1 MLHKH
6 DGLNTYSSNR
16 LLAHVD
22 VKGPIYLKAD
32 YELIGS
38 IDRLFVAAI
47 DKNTKKCVFVRDLDI
62 NSTSFE
68 KKVLL
73 GDQCSVDLFLNF
85 KSKDKVWIDIGSF
98 GIVENGIERSLIEV
112 KEGEKKAIKSSFSES
127 LPLKPEIKDQKKKV
141 VSRHSVE
148 SGKIY
153 KYTCQS
159 ILKSHKKIM
168 FEGFDDDGNRILRRS
183 VESQKSYK
191 TIFQTSSGVKEFV
204 VKVDDEVDLDLVVDE
219 VTVIG
224 ESFKPVEPLPFEG
237 VVACMA
243 TYPARRHIFLDSINT
258 IIKQVDRL
266 YVYLNNYDEV
276 PEEILV
282 HDYSDKIE
290 YILDPSSRLRASAKF
305 SWLSSVNCNVI
316 TIDDDI
322 LYPSDYVEKLLACSK
337 RYSDNAV
344 IGVHGSIFKE
354 YVKDASKCRESVF
367 NFQNELNK
375 DTEVHMLGSGTTLF
389 PASVLKHIDT
399 ELLLNHP
406 LANDELLA
414 INMRNESI
422 SMVALCR
429 DNEWMVGHPDM
440 DYGIFEEKQLNGGIK
455 SEVSTIVSKHNP
467 WPKISDLE
475 MLK

>member
-22 VKGPIYLKAD
+22 IKGPVYLKAD
-32 YELIGS
+32 YELLGS

-62 NSTSFE
+62 NSASFE
-68 KKVLL
+68 KKVVL
-73 GDQCSVDLFLNF
+73 GDQISVDLFLNI
-85 KSKDKVWIDIGSF
+85 KSKNKVWVDISSF
-98 GIVENGIERSLIEV
+98 GIVENGEERSLIEE
-112 KEGEKKAIKSSFSES
+112 KESISIKHSFSES
-127 LPLKPEIKDQKKKV
+127 SSVEPGIKAQKKKI
-141 VSRHSVE
+141 VSKHSVE

-168 FEGFDDDGNRILRRS
+168 LEGFDGDGNRILRRS
-183 VESQKSYK
+183 VESQKTYK

-204 VKVDDEVDLDLVVDE
+204 VKVNDEVDLNLVVDE
-219 VTVIG
+219 VTAIG
-224 ESFKPVEPLPFEG
+224 ESFKPVEPLPFDG

-276 PEEILV
+276 PEEILE

-337 RYSDNAV
+337 RYGGNAV
-344 IGVHGSIFKE
+344 IGVHGSIFKK

-367 NFQNELNK
+367 NFQNELSK

-389 PASVLKHIDT
+389 PASVLRYIDA
-399 ELLLNHP
+399 ELLLKHP

-422 SMVALCR
+422 SMIALRR
-429 DNEWMVGHPDM
+429 DNDWMIGHPDM
-440 DYGIFEEKQLNGGIK
+440 DYGIFEEKQLNGKIK
-455 SEVSTIVSKHNP
+455 SEVSKIVSKHNP

-475 MLK
+475 ILK